1 MEAKK
6 WEAKIRQML
15 KASEIEP
22 KKYAPLI
29 QTLASILEK
38 RDLTLEHFELSG
50 GKPVVMYTNKGG
62 KSNPVKNPYIVL
74 WDDLNKSALA
84 YWRELGMTPSS
95 FKKTTGGTPVV
106 EMESG
111 LAAALKSIESS

>member
-38 RDLTLEHFELSG
+38 RDLTLEHFELTG

-62 KSNPVKNPYIVL
+62 KSNPVKNPYLVL

-84 YWRELGMTPSS
+84 YWRDLGLTPSS
-95 FKKTTGGTPVV
+95 YRKMTGDTPKR
-106 EMESG
+106 ESG
-111 LAAALKSIESS
+111 GALAEALANLGV